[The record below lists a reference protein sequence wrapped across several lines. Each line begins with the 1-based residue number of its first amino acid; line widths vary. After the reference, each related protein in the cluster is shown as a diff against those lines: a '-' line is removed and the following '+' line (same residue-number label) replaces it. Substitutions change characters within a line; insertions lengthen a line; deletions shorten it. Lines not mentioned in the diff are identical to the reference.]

1 MLEMPI
7 RRTGR
12 RLLDAARQLRGGAW
26 SSDERMQVNSLHRQR
41 MTCSDS
47 MQTFTNTQD
56 WTGSLGI
63 SPSGRFRVIEETKPK
78 RKIFSRDGIRWD
90 AAWII
95 LAAVTLI
102 FIAVL
107 LADVAGMGMG
117 SRTISRLNLKIA
129 DMNEKNNLLKQE
141 IARDSADVSVCMEA
155 VELNLIAGSGAQTIR
170 LTIPQDSGAVTT
182 ELRSASAGWTTG
194 SYGE

>member
-56 WTGSLGI
+56 WTGGLGV
-63 SPSGRFRVIEETKPK
+63 SPSGRFRVIEETK
-78 RKIFSRDGIRWD
+78 
-90 AAWII
+90 
-95 LAAVTLI
+95 
-102 FIAVL
+102 

-129 DMNEKNNLLKQE
+129 DMNEKNNQLKQE
-141 IARDSADVSVCMEA
+141 IAQDSADVSVCMEA
-155 VELNLIAGSGAQTIR
+155 VELNLIGGGGAQTIR
-170 LTIPQDSGAVTT
+170 LTIPQNSGAVTT

>member
-56 WTGSLGI
+56 WTGGLGI

-102 FIAVL
+102 FIAV
-107 LADVAGMGMG
+107 VAGMGMG

>member
-12 RLLDAARQLRGGAW
+12 RLLDAARQLCGGAW

-56 WTGSLGI
+56 WTGGLGV

-78 RKIFSRDGIRWD
+78 RKIFVDYN
-90 AAWII
+90 
-95 LAAVTLI
+95 
-102 FIAVL
+102 
-107 LADVAGMGMG
+107 G
-117 SRTISRLNLKIA
+117 SEFNFR
-129 DMNEKNNLLKQE
+129 
-141 IARDSADVSVCMEA
+141 
-155 VELNLIAGSGAQTIR
+155 VE
-170 LTIPQDSGAVTT
+170 D
-182 ELRSASAGWTTG
+182 
-194 SYGE
+194 